1 MATISMRLQATERG
15 GGNGQ
20 STGATLLSKIEMRIL
35 AQMVGGATDRQI
47 AETLSISSR
56 TAETHIRGICKRIN
70 APNRLQAVLWAV
82 KNL

>member
-1 MATISMRLQATERG
+1 MASKTKCVQTTEQE

-20 STGATLLSKIEMRIL
+20 SVGTTLLSTVEMRIL
-35 AQMVGGATDRQI
+35 VRMVGGATDRQI
-47 AETLSISSR
+47 AETLSISPR
-56 TAETHIRGICKRIN
+56 TAETHIRGICRRIN